1 MTLSFARKFAVAGIV
16 IGTADAL
23 LWWYVQI
30 FDPFHLP
37 TLAQAPPNYR
47 APFLYW
53 IINDSVLVLCPVTLL
68 IIFPL
73 RGWVTWFIWILVV
86 LLNGPI
92 YYAIGLVIETMM
104 NRRHSRSAVAR

>member
-37 TLAQAPPNYR
+37 TLAQTPSNYS
-47 APFLYW
+47 APFMYW

-73 RGWVTWFIWILVV
+73 RGWVTWFIWITPRALR
-86 LLNGPI
+86 
-92 YYAIGLVIETMM
+92 T
-104 NRRHSRSAVAR
+104 R